1 MGSIDAIVVVPAR
14 RHAEVTRDRE
24 VEMSS
29 NTPARRRLRRR
40 PLFTLAALALAACSE
55 SGPGA
60 SGPAPTT
67 GTIQLGV
74 VTTGVGLDDDG
85 YTLTLV
91 GEGSQSIAIDASL
104 SFPDLSPGS
113 YTFELS
119 DLASNCAVV
128 SGSLVVSVTAG
139 QTTQLTIEVE
149 CGYFVYVGNIG
160 SDDLTILQTATHE
173 VVETLPIGNVSDDVK
188 ATPDGAL
195 IYFTQ
200 AKSPPPPR
208 DTVGVLSTETREVVA
223 QPLVHNGPW
232 ALGMAPDGSE
242 VYVVHLTSG
251 DLSVIEVA
259 TQAEVAR
266 VPLGAGA
273 SPTDIAVSPDGTRGY
288 ASLQGGD
295 RVVVVDLEARSVDR
309 QITIADAVSVATS
322 PDGAVL
328 YVGTST
334 GSLHA
339 VDLGTDAVTDT
350 YDATSYVDDIAVTA
364 DGSTVYVALRNL
376 GFLVSV
382 DAAAMEELETVAL
395 PDPSRLA
402 LTPEEDLLY
411 VTNTSGD
418 AVAAV
423 STSPL
428 SLITLTPVGNG
439 PRGLAV
445 VPR

>member
-1 MGSIDAIVVVPAR
+1 
-14 RHAEVTRDRE
+14 
-24 VEMSS
+24 MSTNS
-29 NTPARRRLRRR
+29 SAGERRRR
-40 PLFTLAALALAACSE
+40 TLSLLLALILVACSE
-55 SGPGA
+55 SGPANGP
-60 SGPAPTT
+60 SGPQPTT
-67 GTIQLGV
+67 GTIQLSV

-91 GEGSQSIAIDASL
+91 GVGSQSIATGASV
-104 SFPDLSPGS
+104 SFSDLSPGS
-113 YTFELS
+113 YTFELT
-119 DLASNCAVV
+119 DLASNCAVT
-128 SGSLVVSVTAG
+128 SESLVWSVTAG
-139 QTTQLTIEVE
+139 QTTQATIEVE
-149 CGYFVYVGNIG
+149 CGHLVYVGNLG

-173 VVETLPIGNVSDDVK
+173 VVETLAVGNVSDAVVV
-188 ATPDGAL
+188 TPDGSL
-195 IYFTQ
+195 VYFTQ

-208 DTVGVLSTETREVVA
+208 DTVAVLSTETNAVIDQV
-223 QPLVHNGPW
+223 LVHNGPF
-232 ALGMAPDGSE
+232 ALGMAPGGSE
-242 VYVVHLTSG
+242 VYATHLTSG
-251 DLSVIEVA
+251 DLSVIDVA
-259 TQAEVAR
+259 TQTEVAR
-266 VPLGAGA
+266 VSLGAGA
-273 SPTDIAVSPDGTRGY
+273 SPTDIAVSPDGTRAY

-309 QITIADAVSVATS
+309 QITIAGAVSVATS

-339 VDLGTDAVTDT
+339 VDLGTDGVMDT
-350 YDATSYVDDIAVTA
+350 YDATSYVDDIAVTD

-402 LTPEEDLLY
+402 LAPEEDLLY